1 MIDRMDCVVILAR
14 GASRRMGQPKGL
26 LPCPGT
32 DGRSFL
38 ATIAAS
44 YADLDLPMVV
54 VTTPNL
60 VEPYREIVADFDGC
74 RVVGH
79 GPGGD
84 TARSVRQG
92 ALAGDAQWT
101 DQWTHLWI
109 HPVDMPLI
117 KTETLRQLWHH
128 SLQNP
133 QASVRPDFAGRP
145 GHPVIC
151 PASGLMPLWDHGI
164 WHEAAMREVIALS
177 RQLGHIEKSVLVPLE
192 DPGVVTDFDSPAD
205 LERFGNIPFS
215 EDSDGSA

>member
-44 YADLDLPMVV
+44 YVELDLPMVV

-60 VEPYREIVADFDGC
+60 VEPYREIVADVDGC

-84 TARSVRQG
+84 TARTVRQG

-133 QASVRPDFAGRP
+133 QASVRPGFAGRP

-164 WHEAAMREVIALS
+164 WQEAAMREVIALS

-205 LERFGNIPFS
+205 LDRFDNIPFS